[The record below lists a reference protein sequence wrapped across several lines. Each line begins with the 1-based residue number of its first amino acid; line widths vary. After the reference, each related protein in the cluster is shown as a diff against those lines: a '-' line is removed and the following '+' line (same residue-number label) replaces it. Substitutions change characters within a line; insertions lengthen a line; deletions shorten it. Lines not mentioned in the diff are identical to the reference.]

1 VVKARIL
8 EGKVVSDRMNKTV
21 TVLVKQRSP
30 HKLYKRSLV
39 KRKRFKV
46 HDEKN
51 EAKTGDQVRI
61 VECRPISK
69 EKYFRLV
76 EIIK

>member
-1 VVKARIL
+1 MVKARIL